1 MTQACIAR
9 ETKTPFSLWKRL
21 KSLWVNPSPKKPEKL
36 DVARLHP
43 RMQRDIGLIDVE
55 VSRPIAPQR
64 PGPYA

>member
-9 ETKTPFSLWKRL
+9 ETKTPLSLWKRV
-21 KSLWVNPSPKKPEKL
+21 KSLWVTPTPKKPEKL

-55 VSRPIAPQR
+55 ASRPIAPQR